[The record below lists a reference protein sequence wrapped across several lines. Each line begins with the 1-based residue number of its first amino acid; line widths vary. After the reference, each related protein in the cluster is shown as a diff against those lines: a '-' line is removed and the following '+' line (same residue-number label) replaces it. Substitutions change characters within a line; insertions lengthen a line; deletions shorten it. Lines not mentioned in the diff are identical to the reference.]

1 MGDVWKKLVTVCG
14 RKTEVWGTGQAA
26 GAYVHIVVI
35 PGNPGSAGAM
45 APECAPLSPLG
56 KTRHHI
62 HIYTIFTWYMH
73 CLTGSNVCPC

>member
-35 PGNPGSAGAM
+35 PGNPGSAGA
-45 APECAPLSPLG
+45 PECAPLSPLG
-56 KTRHHI
+56 KTPDFLVYGLLDRQQCVSMLRI
-62 HIYTIFTWYMH
+62 H
-73 CLTGSNVCPC
+73 SS